1 MPVLDETEPE
11 QFNYLAKWLL
21 RESAVHRHS
30 AVAVAA
36 IMSRL
41 EWKITRNNPLEMWMG
56 LW

>member
-41 EWKITRNNPLEMWMG
+41 EWKITRKNPLEM
-56 LW
+56 